1 MRNLIAVLRLAALG
15 LAIAGCA
22 ENAQTYSQAPSAGAA
37 TTTSQCG
44 AEYAANEAAIKAS
57 GQTKRAF
64 VAACRAG
71 NATIPQGTAA
81 APPPPPPLPPPPPP
95 PSWWPTSS
103 LLRP

>member
-1 MRNLIAVLRLAALG
+1 MRNLIAALRLAALG

-22 ENAQTYSQAPSAGAA
+22 ENAQTYGQAPSAGAA

-44 AEYAANEAAIKAS
+44 AEYAANKAAIRAS

-103 LLRP
+103 LLQP